1 MMLRVLFP
9 SEYSRRVILF
19 GLTGLTLVSSQSVE
33 AAGPLSQADR
43 AFLAWDIQIEI
54 QQQDMGRLAETRG
67 QRAEVRTLGTYLVDQ
82 HQHAR
87 QRLQGIADRLKV
99 ALSTRL
105 SPTHLRVQ
113 QRYASISDATFDKAF
128 VRHEIGDYRYF
139 LSHFEAAS
147 QTQNQ
152 IIHDYCAGEISKL
165 KQGQTK
171 ILTLMQAMDGDLR

>member
-1 MMLRVLFP
+1 MMLRAAFP
-9 SEYSRRVILF
+9 SAYRRRAILL
-19 GLTGLTLVSSQSVE
+19 GLTGLTLAWPQAVE
-33 AAGPLSQADR
+33 AAALPSQADR

-54 QQQDMGRLAETRG
+54 QQQDMGRLAEKRG
-67 QRAEVRTLGTYLVDQ
+67 QTAEVRTLGTYLIDR
-82 HQHAR
+82 HQQAQ

-99 ALSTRL
+99 TLSTRL

-128 VRHEIGDYRYF
+128 VRHEVGDYRYF

-152 IIHDYCAGEISKL
+152 IVHDYCAGEIPRL
-165 KQGQTK
+165 TDGQTK
-171 ILTLMQAMDGDLR
+171 IVTLMQAMDGGPR